1 MSETPVSA
9 PQGSSP
15 SKGQVFLV
23 RLGSTVALWT
33 LMGCALTLKLD
44 WIFLVMV
51 AFFGVLGT
59 MEYVGLQKADTS
71 ARSFGRFVLL
81 LGVVYWGLVMWQSL
95 PRRAEH
101 PWWIDLGALML
112 ALQGSFFLA
121 FRMQLEGEHTLR
133 RIFNAIFGV
142 TYTVI
147 AAGFLSRVLFLEDAP
162 SGRYLLF
169 MLIMVTKF
177 GDIGAYSIGSL
188 IGKHKMVPHISPAK
202 TWQGFGGAILGS
214 YVAMAALMFF
224 VPEKLL
230 PLNWMH
236 AIILAPLL
244 SVSGIMGDLAESV
257 LKRCHQIKD
266 SGHKLPGIGGI
277 LDLTD
282 SLLFAAPVAYFYLRA
297 IS

>member
-15 SKGQVFLV
+15 SKGHVFFV
-23 RLGSTVALWT
+23 RLGSTVMLWA

-51 AFFGVLGT
+51 AFFAMLGT
-59 MEYVGLQKADTS
+59 MEYVGLQKADAS
-71 ARSFGRFVLL
+71 ARSFGRLVLL
-81 LGVVYWGLVMWQSL
+81 LGLGYWGLVMWRSL
-95 PRRAEH
+95 PGSVEH
-101 PWWIDLGALML
+101 PWWIDVGVLML
-112 ALQGSFFLA
+112 ALQGSFLLA
-121 FRMQLEGEHTLR
+121 FRLELEGEHTLR
-133 RIFNAIFGV
+133 RILNAIFGV
-142 TYTVI
+142 VYTVLT
-147 AAGFLSRVLFLEDAP
+147 AGFLSRLLFLEGAP

-214 YVAMAALMFF
+214 YVAMTAMMLIF
-224 VPEKLL
+224 PEKLQ
-230 PLNWMH
+230 PLNWTH
-236 AIILAPLL
+236 ALMLAPLI
-244 SVSGIMGDLAESV
+244 SVAGIMGDLAESV
-257 LKRCHQIKD
+257 LKRCHQVKD

-282 SLLFAAPVAYFYLRA
+282 SLLFTAPVAYFYLRA

>member
-59 MEYVGLQKADTS
+59 MEYVGLQKADAS

-81 LGVVYWGLVMWQSL
+81 LCMVYWGLVMWQSL

-214 YVAMAALMFF
+214 YVAMAVLMFF

-236 AIILAPLL
+236 AMILAPLL